1 MPRYLLDTN
10 ALSDLMKNPH
20 GPVAA
25 KLRALSSS
33 DPYCT
38 SILVAAE
45 LRYGAAKK
53 GSPVLSARVEQ
64 LLQAIEVLPFNNDAD
79 RHYGQLRA
87 DLERRGTLIGGNDM
101 LIAAHALAANC
112 VLVTANVQ
120 EFSRVRGLKV
130 ENWEAPPQ
138 RLRR

>member
-1 MPRYLLDTN
+1 
-10 ALSDLMKNPH
+10 
-20 GPVAA
+20 
-25 KLRALSSS
+25 
-33 DPYCT
+33 
-38 SILVAAE
+38 
-45 LRYGAAKK
+45 
-53 GSPVLSARVEQ
+53 
-64 LLQAIEVLPFNNDAD
+64 
-79 RHYGQLRA
+79 
-87 DLERRGTLIGGNDM
+87 M